1 MKIAIACIRMISVT
15 DSKPH
20 ILHRHSQSEYT
31 VPIYYIPYTTHMY
44 IYVHWLAI
52 SLDSYTADTWKIYP
66 KLCAKMCTRENGNNK
81 SLHCRLT
88 PKTSDMN
95 ACVI

>member
-1 MKIAIACIRMISVT
+1 M
-15 DSKPH
+15 
-20 ILHRHSQSEYT
+20 
-31 VPIYYIPYTTHMY
+31 PYTLHMCVY
-44 IYVHWLAI
+44 ICIDWQI
-52 SLDSYTADTWKIYP
+52 LDSYTADTWKIYP

-88 PKTSDMN
+88 PKMSDMN